1 MQRLKDR
8 SHQAKLACRFED
20 LYRNRVL
27 TDVILFTSDG
37 MELKAHWL
45 ILAAYSEIF
54 KQLAISR
61 KTMKNDCVGTVVRLG
76 MYSYINGEYV
86 SHGRIKETTRKE
98 VVQGSELSG

>member
-1 MQRLKDR
+1 MQRLRDKC
-8 SHQAKLACRFED
+8 HQNKLAWRFED

-76 MYSYINGEYV
+76 NLTFIN
-86 SHGRIKETTRKE
+86 
-98 VVQGSELSG
+98 